1 MPYAS
6 KEFCEKF
13 INDLK
18 QAPNKVKEQLEQAK
32 DSPMFKQFT
41 EGMKEAEEVV
51 TQALKEDL

>member
-1 MPYAS
+1 VPYAS